1 MKIGLIKTNR
11 NMASPE
17 EKKLKDII
25 QALEKRIVTL
35 ENWKIQKERQ
45 QITLP
50 LDEASKNIINN
61 I

>member
-1 MKIGLIKTNR
+1 MT
-11 NMASPE
+11 PT
-17 EKKLKDII
+17 EKKLMDMIEE
-25 QALEKRIVTL
+25 LRREVNELKR
-35 ENWKIQKERQ
+35 WKQQKQQQ